1 MMKISR
7 VFYSIILL
15 GYFFNANANDW
26 KHLDSQ
32 GYLDKQL
39 SCQLKVHE
47 LQWSHTIWPE
57 HNKSPKPLFSNRF
70 DIKILKQNIEETL
83 VSEQLLTEHYST
95 TISSEMLQK
104 ELNRIVRNTKNPT
117 RLKQYFSLFDNNAN
131 SIVECLVRPIV
142 VKNLWRKNTNATK
155 VYSDQK
161 NLLVVPE
168 TTEFDYIIPKFHN
181 DKELLTKNTLSQE
194 SDIWLTMNS
203 ADAPQARY
211 YHTAVWTGSKMIVWG
226 GQNSSNNELQNGGLY
241 DPVFDSWESTAIT
254 GSTPSARLGH
264 TAIWTGTY
272 MVIWG
277 GHDGTD
283 VVNNGGR
290 YDPSVNSW
298 SDAGTSNLTARQLH
312 TAVWTGSEMIVWG
325 GYGGG
330 YLNSGGIYNPTTNTW
345 SATNTTSAPIGRYD
359 FTAIW
364 SGTKMVVWGG
374 FNAGNLDS
382 GGVYDLVNNTWSPTA
397 TANAPAARN
406 RHTAVWTGS
415 EMIIWSGNFLN
426 NGRIYDVG
434 TNVWRTM
441 SETNAP
447 TAGQWHSAV
456 WTGSEMIVWGGF
468 SYLDTGGRYVVDGN
482 WTATGSNNV
491 PSGRDRHTGVWA
503 GNSMIIWGGDTL
515 MGRTNTGAI
524 YFPDELIF
532 ANGFE

>member
-1 MMKISR
+1 MKISR

-181 DKELLTKNTLSQE
+181 DKEFLAKNTLSQE
-194 SDIWLTMNS
+194 SDIWLTMSS

-211 YHTAVWTGSKMIVWG
+211 YHTAVW
-226 GQNSSNNELQNGGLY
+226 
-241 DPVFDSWESTAIT
+241 A
-254 GSTPSARLGH
+254 
-264 TAIWTGTY
+264 
-272 MVIWG
+272 
-277 GHDGTD
+277 
-283 VVNNGGR
+283 
-290 YDPSVNSW
+290 
-298 SDAGTSNLTARQLH
+298 
-312 TAVWTGSEMIVWG
+312 
-325 GYGGG
+325 
-330 YLNSGGIYNPTTNTW
+330 
-345 SATNTTSAPIGRYD
+345 
-359 FTAIW
+359 
-364 SGTKMVVWGG
+364 
-374 FNAGNLDS
+374 
-382 GGVYDLVNNTWSPTA
+382 
-397 TANAPAARN
+397 
-406 RHTAVWTGS
+406 
-415 EMIIWSGNFLN
+415 
-426 NGRIYDVG
+426 
-434 TNVWRTM
+434 
-441 SETNAP
+441 
-447 TAGQWHSAV
+447 
-456 WTGSEMIVWGGF
+456 GSEMIVWGGF
-468 SYLDTGGRYVVDGN
+468 SYFDTGGRYVVDGN
-482 WTATGSNNV
+482 WTATGSNNA

-503 GNSMIIWGGDTL
+503 GDSMIIWGGDTI
-515 MGRTNTGAI
+515 MGRTDTGAI

>member
-1 MMKISR
+1 MK
-7 VFYSIILL
+7 
-15 GYFFNANANDW
+15 
-26 KHLDSQ
+26 
-32 GYLDKQL
+32 
-39 SCQLKVHE
+39 
-47 LQWSHTIWPE
+47 
-57 HNKSPKPLFSNRF
+57 
-70 DIKILKQNIEETL
+70 
-83 VSEQLLTEHYST
+83 EQLLSDYDKTS
-95 TISSEMLQK
+95 ISSENLQN
-104 ELNRIVRNTKNPT
+104 ELNRIVRDTKNAT
-117 RLKQYFSLFDNNAN
+117 RLNQYFSLFDNNAN

-142 VKNLWRKNTNATK
+142 VKNLWRKNTNVTK
-155 VYSDQK
+155 TYRDQK

-211 YHTAVWTGSKMIVWG
+211 FHTAVWTGTKMIVWG
-226 GQNSSNNELQNGGLY
+226 GLDSLSNELQSGGLY

-312 TAVWTGSEMIVWG
+312 
-325 GYGGG
+325 
-330 YLNSGGIYNPTTNTW
+330 
-345 SATNTTSAPIGRYD
+345 
-359 FTAIW
+359 
-364 SGTKMVVWGG
+364 
-374 FNAGNLDS
+374 
-382 GGVYDLVNNTWSPTA
+382 
-397 TANAPAARN
+397 
-406 RHTAVWTGS
+406 
-415 EMIIWSGNFLN
+415 
-426 NGRIYDVG
+426 
-434 TNVWRTM
+434 
-441 SETNAP
+441 
-447 TAGQWHSAV
+447 SAV

-468 SYLDTGGRYVVDGN
+468 SYFDTGGRYVVDGN
-482 WTATGSNNV
+482 WTATGSNNA

-503 GNSMIIWGGDTL
+503 GDSMIIWGGDTI